1 MLIIPIFIYILAIL
15 IVAWQ
20 TGKHKHKA
28 GKFMEEYFIGS
39 RSMGGLVLAMTLISS
54 YVGASSFIGGP
65 GVAGKHKHKAGKFM
79 EEYFIGSRSM
89 GGLVLAMTL
98 ISSYVG
104 ASSFIGGPGV
114 AYNLGLSW
122 VFLACIQVPTAFF
135 TLGILGKKLA
145 IISRK
150 INGVTITDYLR
161 ARYESNLVIVLAS
174 LMMLIF
180 FITLGILGKKLA
192 IISRKINGVTIT
204 DYLRA
209 RYESNLVI
217 VLASL
222 MMLIF
227 FIGTIVAQFVGGAR
241 LFESVTGLSYNF
253 GLILF
258 TAVVIIYTTFGGFR
272 AVTITDAIQGIVMLL
287 ATGLLFFIILEKGNG
302 MEFTAVVI
310 IYTTFGGFR
319 AVTITDAI
327 QGIVMLLATG
337 LLFFIILEKGNG
349 MENIMQT
356 LLKTNPNLLTPDSN
370 GAVSKP
376 FILSFWML
384 VGAGVLGLPV
394 TEVRCMGFKDS
405 KAMHR
410 AMIIGTS
417 IVGILMLGM
426 HLVGVM
432 GAAVEPGVE
441 VGDKIIPILAIK
453 NMHPFLAGVFIA
465 GPLVAIMS
473 SVDSLLI
480 MSSAAI
486 VKDLYINY
494 IDKNPSESKIKK
506 LSFATS
512 LLLGIIVFILALNPP
527 KLSVWINLFAL
538 AGQEAAFFCPILLG
552 LYWKRANALAIK
564 NMHPILAGVFIAG
577 PLAAIMS
584 SVDSLLIMSSAA
596 IVKDLYIN
604 YIDKNP
610 SESKIKKLSFATS
623 LLLGI
628 IVFVLALNP
637 PKLLV
642 WINLFALAGQEA
654 AFFCP
659 ILLGLYWKRANA
671 TGAAVSMIFSVVFY
685 LYTVI
690 MNIKIMNMHQ
700 IVPTIIFSILLLL
713 FTIGSYFGKPNSEKV
728 NELFFSEK

>member
-15 IVAWQ
+15 IIAWQ
-20 TGKHKHKA
+20 T
-28 GKFMEEYFIGS
+28 
-39 RSMGGLVLAMTLISS
+39 
-54 YVGASSFIGGP
+54 
-65 GVAGKHKHKAGKFM
+65 GKHKHKAGKFM

-161 ARYESNLVIVLAS
+161 ARYESNLVI
-174 LMMLIF
+174 I
-180 FITLGILGKKLA
+180 
-192 IISRKINGVTIT
+192 
-204 DYLRA
+204 
-209 RYESNLVI
+209 
-217 VLASL
+217 LASL

-302 MEFTAVVI
+302 ME
-310 IYTTFGGFR
+310 
-319 AVTITDAI
+319 
-327 QGIVMLLATG
+327 
-337 LLFFIILEKGNG
+337 
-349 MENIMQT
+349 NIMKT

-384 VGAGVLGLPV
+384 VGVGILGLPV

-432 GAAVEPGVE
+432 GAAIEPGVE
-441 VGDKIIPILAIK
+441 VGDKIIPI
-453 NMHPFLAGVFIA
+453 
-465 GPLVAIMS
+465 
-473 SVDSLLI
+473 
-480 MSSAAI
+480 
-486 VKDLYINY
+486 
-494 IDKNPSESKIKK
+494 
-506 LSFATS
+506 
-512 LLLGIIVFILALNPP
+512 
-527 KLSVWINLFAL
+527 
-538 AGQEAAFFCPILLG
+538 
-552 LYWKRANALAIK
+552 LAIK

-628 IVFVLALNP
+628 IVFILALNP

-659 ILLGLYWKRANA
+659 ILFGLYWKRANA

-700 IVPTIIFSILLLL
+700 IVPTIIFSILL

-728 NELFFSEK
+728 NELFFSKK

>member
-20 TGKHKHKA
+20 T
-28 GKFMEEYFIGS
+28 
-39 RSMGGLVLAMTLISS
+39 
-54 YVGASSFIGGP
+54 
-65 GVAGKHKHKAGKFM
+65 GKHKHKAGKFM

-161 ARYESNLVIVLAS
+161 ARYESN
-174 LMMLIF
+174 F
-180 FITLGILGKKLA
+180 
-192 IISRKINGVTIT
+192 
-204 DYLRA
+204 
-209 RYESNLVI
+209 VI

-302 MEFTAVVI
+302 ME
-310 IYTTFGGFR
+310 
-319 AVTITDAI
+319 
-327 QGIVMLLATG
+327 
-337 LLFFIILEKGNG
+337 
-349 MENIMQT
+349 NIMQSI
-356 LLKTNPNLLTPDSN
+356 LKTNPNLLTPDSN

-384 VGAGVLGLPV
+384 VGVGILGLPV

-441 VGDKIIPILAIK
+441 VGDKIIPI
-453 NMHPFLAGVFIA
+453 
-465 GPLVAIMS
+465 
-473 SVDSLLI
+473 
-480 MSSAAI
+480 
-486 VKDLYINY
+486 
-494 IDKNPSESKIKK
+494 
-506 LSFATS
+506 
-512 LLLGIIVFILALNPP
+512 
-527 KLSVWINLFAL
+527 
-538 AGQEAAFFCPILLG
+538 
-552 LYWKRANALAIK
+552 LAIK

-659 ILLGLYWKRANA
+659 ILFGLYWKRANA

-700 IVPTIIFSILLLL
+700 IVPTIVFSVLL
-713 FTIGSYFGKPNSEKV
+713 FTIGSYFGKPNSKKV

>member
-15 IVAWQ
+15 VIAWQ
-20 TGKHKHKA
+20 T
-28 GKFMEEYFIGS
+28 
-39 RSMGGLVLAMTLISS
+39 
-54 YVGASSFIGGP
+54 
-65 GVAGKHKHKAGKFM
+65 GKHKHKAGKFM

-135 TLGILGKKLA
+135 
-145 IISRK
+145 
-150 INGVTITDYLR
+150 
-161 ARYESNLVIVLAS
+161 
-174 LMMLIF
+174 
-180 FITLGILGKKLA
+180 TLGILGKKLA

-302 MEFTAVVI
+302 ME
-310 IYTTFGGFR
+310 
-319 AVTITDAI
+319 
-327 QGIVMLLATG
+327 
-337 LLFFIILEKGNG
+337 
-349 MENIMQT
+349 NIMQSI
-356 LLKTNPNLLTPDSN
+356 LKTNPNLLTPDSN

-384 VGAGVLGLPV
+384 VGVGVLGLPV

-441 VGDKIIPILAIK
+441 VGDKIIPI
-453 NMHPFLAGVFIA
+453 
-465 GPLVAIMS
+465 
-473 SVDSLLI
+473 
-480 MSSAAI
+480 
-486 VKDLYINY
+486 
-494 IDKNPSESKIKK
+494 
-506 LSFATS
+506 
-512 LLLGIIVFILALNPP
+512 
-527 KLSVWINLFAL
+527 
-538 AGQEAAFFCPILLG
+538 
-552 LYWKRANALAIK
+552 LAIK

-700 IVPTIIFSILLLL
+700 IVPTIIFSILL

>member
-15 IVAWQ
+15 IIAWQ
-20 TGKHKHKA
+20 T
-28 GKFMEEYFIGS
+28 
-39 RSMGGLVLAMTLISS
+39 
-54 YVGASSFIGGP
+54 
-65 GVAGKHKHKAGKFM
+65 GKHKHKAGKFM

-174 LMMLIF
+174 F
-180 FITLGILGKKLA
+180 
-192 IISRKINGVTIT
+192 
-204 DYLRA
+204 
-209 RYESNLVI
+209 
-217 VLASL
+217 

-302 MEFTAVVI
+302 ME
-310 IYTTFGGFR
+310 
-319 AVTITDAI
+319 
-327 QGIVMLLATG
+327 
-337 LLFFIILEKGNG
+337 
-349 MENIMQT
+349 NIMQT

-384 VGAGVLGLPV
+384 VGVGILGLPV

-441 VGDKIIPILAIK
+441 VGDKIIPI
-453 NMHPFLAGVFIA
+453 
-465 GPLVAIMS
+465 
-473 SVDSLLI
+473 
-480 MSSAAI
+480 
-486 VKDLYINY
+486 
-494 IDKNPSESKIKK
+494 
-506 LSFATS
+506 
-512 LLLGIIVFILALNPP
+512 
-527 KLSVWINLFAL
+527 
-538 AGQEAAFFCPILLG
+538 
-552 LYWKRANALAIK
+552 LAIK

-700 IVPTIIFSILLLL
+700 IVPTIIFSILL

>member
-15 IVAWQ
+15 VIAWQ
-20 TGKHKHKA
+20 T
-28 GKFMEEYFIGS
+28 
-39 RSMGGLVLAMTLISS
+39 
-54 YVGASSFIGGP
+54 
-65 GVAGKHKHKAGKFM
+65 GKHKHKAGKFM

-135 TLGILGKKLA
+135 
-145 IISRK
+145 
-150 INGVTITDYLR
+150 
-161 ARYESNLVIVLAS
+161 
-174 LMMLIF
+174 
-180 FITLGILGKKLA
+180 TLGILGKKLA

-302 MEFTAVVI
+302 ME
-310 IYTTFGGFR
+310 
-319 AVTITDAI
+319 
-327 QGIVMLLATG
+327 
-337 LLFFIILEKGNG
+337 
-349 MENIMQT
+349 NIMQT

-384 VGAGVLGLPV
+384 VGVGVLGLPV

-453 NMHPFLAGVFIA
+453 NMHP
-465 GPLVAIMS
+465 
-473 SVDSLLI
+473 
-480 MSSAAI
+480 
-486 VKDLYINY
+486 
-494 IDKNPSESKIKK
+494 
-506 LSFATS
+506 
-512 LLLGIIVFILALNPP
+512 
-527 KLSVWINLFAL
+527 
-538 AGQEAAFFCPILLG
+538 
-552 LYWKRANALAIK
+552 
-564 NMHPILAGVFIAG
+564 ILAGVFIAG

-610 SESKIKKLSFATS
+610 SEDKIKKLSFATS

-700 IVPTIIFSILLLL
+700 IVPTIIFSILL

-728 NELFFSEK
+728 NELFFSKK

>member
-65 GVAGKHKHKAGKFM
+65 GVAYK
-79 EEYFIGSRSM
+79 
-89 GGLVLAMTL
+89 
-98 ISSYVG
+98 
-104 ASSFIGGPGV
+104 
-114 AYNLGLSW
+114 LGLSW

-135 TLGILGKKLA
+135 
-145 IISRK
+145 
-150 INGVTITDYLR
+150 
-161 ARYESNLVIVLAS
+161 
-174 LMMLIF
+174 
-180 FITLGILGKKLA
+180 TLGILGKKLA

-258 TAVVIIYTTFGGFR
+258 TV
-272 AVTITDAIQGIVMLL
+272 
-287 ATGLLFFIILEKGNG
+287 
-302 MEFTAVVI
+302 VVI

-349 MENIMQT
+349 MENIMKT
-356 LLKTNPNLLTPDSN
+356 ILKTNPNLLTPDSN

-384 VGAGVLGLPV
+384 VGVGVLGLPV

-453 NMHPFLAGVFIA
+453 NMHP
-465 GPLVAIMS
+465 
-473 SVDSLLI
+473 
-480 MSSAAI
+480 
-486 VKDLYINY
+486 
-494 IDKNPSESKIKK
+494 
-506 LSFATS
+506 
-512 LLLGIIVFILALNPP
+512 
-527 KLSVWINLFAL
+527 
-538 AGQEAAFFCPILLG
+538 
-552 LYWKRANALAIK
+552 
-564 NMHPILAGVFIAG
+564 ILAGVFIAG

-610 SESKIKKLSFATS
+610 SEDKIKKLSFATS

-659 ILLGLYWKRANA
+659 ILFGLYWKRANA

-700 IVPTIIFSILLLL
+700 IVPTIIFSILL

-728 NELFFSEK
+728 NELFFPKK

>member
-65 GVAGKHKHKAGKFM
+65 GVA
-79 EEYFIGSRSM
+79 
-89 GGLVLAMTL
+89 
-98 ISSYVG
+98 
-104 ASSFIGGPGV
+104 
-114 AYNLGLSW
+114 YNLGLSW

-135 TLGILGKKLA
+135 
-145 IISRK
+145 
-150 INGVTITDYLR
+150 
-161 ARYESNLVIVLAS
+161 
-174 LMMLIF
+174 
-180 FITLGILGKKLA
+180 TLGILGKKLA

-302 MEFTAVVI
+302 ME
-310 IYTTFGGFR
+310 
-319 AVTITDAI
+319 
-327 QGIVMLLATG
+327 
-337 LLFFIILEKGNG
+337 
-349 MENIMQT
+349 NIMQT

-384 VGAGVLGLPV
+384 VGVGVLGLPV

-441 VGDKIIPILAIK
+441 VGDKIIPI
-453 NMHPFLAGVFIA
+453 
-465 GPLVAIMS
+465 
-473 SVDSLLI
+473 
-480 MSSAAI
+480 
-486 VKDLYINY
+486 
-494 IDKNPSESKIKK
+494 
-506 LSFATS
+506 
-512 LLLGIIVFILALNPP
+512 
-527 KLSVWINLFAL
+527 
-538 AGQEAAFFCPILLG
+538 
-552 LYWKRANALAIK
+552 LAIK

-700 IVPTIIFSILLLL
+700 IVPTIIFSILL

>member
-15 IVAWQ
+15 IIAWQ
-20 TGKHKHKA
+20 T
-28 GKFMEEYFIGS
+28 
-39 RSMGGLVLAMTLISS
+39 
-54 YVGASSFIGGP
+54 
-65 GVAGKHKHKAGKFM
+65 GKHKHKAGKFM

-161 ARYESNLVIVLAS
+161 ARYESNLVIV
-174 LMMLIF
+174 F
-180 FITLGILGKKLA
+180 
-192 IISRKINGVTIT
+192 
-204 DYLRA
+204 
-209 RYESNLVI
+209 
-217 VLASL
+217 ASL

-302 MEFTAVVI
+302 ME
-310 IYTTFGGFR
+310 
-319 AVTITDAI
+319 
-327 QGIVMLLATG
+327 
-337 LLFFIILEKGNG
+337 
-349 MENIMQT
+349 NIMQT

-384 VGAGVLGLPV
+384 VGVGVLGLPV

-441 VGDKIIPILAIK
+441 VGDKIIPI
-453 NMHPFLAGVFIA
+453 
-465 GPLVAIMS
+465 
-473 SVDSLLI
+473 
-480 MSSAAI
+480 
-486 VKDLYINY
+486 
-494 IDKNPSESKIKK
+494 
-506 LSFATS
+506 
-512 LLLGIIVFILALNPP
+512 
-527 KLSVWINLFAL
+527 
-538 AGQEAAFFCPILLG
+538 
-552 LYWKRANALAIK
+552 LAIK

-700 IVPTIIFSILLLL
+700 IVPTIIFSILL

>member
-65 GVAGKHKHKAGKFM
+65 GVA
-79 EEYFIGSRSM
+79 
-89 GGLVLAMTL
+89 
-98 ISSYVG
+98 
-104 ASSFIGGPGV
+104 
-114 AYNLGLSW
+114 YNLGLSW

-135 TLGILGKKLA
+135 
-145 IISRK
+145 
-150 INGVTITDYLR
+150 
-161 ARYESNLVIVLAS
+161 
-174 LMMLIF
+174 
-180 FITLGILGKKLA
+180 TLGILGKKLA

-302 MEFTAVVI
+302 ME
-310 IYTTFGGFR
+310 
-319 AVTITDAI
+319 
-327 QGIVMLLATG
+327 
-337 LLFFIILEKGNG
+337 
-349 MENIMQT
+349 NIMQT

-384 VGAGVLGLPV
+384 VGVGVLGLPV

-441 VGDKIIPILAIK
+441 VGDKIIPI
-453 NMHPFLAGVFIA
+453 
-465 GPLVAIMS
+465 
-473 SVDSLLI
+473 
-480 MSSAAI
+480 
-486 VKDLYINY
+486 
-494 IDKNPSESKIKK
+494 
-506 LSFATS
+506 
-512 LLLGIIVFILALNPP
+512 
-527 KLSVWINLFAL
+527 
-538 AGQEAAFFCPILLG
+538 
-552 LYWKRANALAIK
+552 LAIK

-700 IVPTIIFSILLLL
+700 IVPTIVFSVLL

>member
-20 TGKHKHKA
+20 T
-28 GKFMEEYFIGS
+28 
-39 RSMGGLVLAMTLISS
+39 
-54 YVGASSFIGGP
+54 
-65 GVAGKHKHKAGKFM
+65 GKHKHKAGKFM

-180 FITLGILGKKLA
+180 FI
-192 IISRKINGVTIT
+192 
-204 DYLRA
+204 
-209 RYESNLVI
+209 
-217 VLASL
+217 
-222 MMLIF
+222 
-227 FIGTIVAQFVGGAR
+227 GTIVAQFVGGAR

-253 GLILF
+253 GLIL
-258 TAVVIIYTTFGGFR
+258 
-272 AVTITDAIQGIVMLL
+272 
-287 ATGLLFFIILEKGNG
+287 
-302 MEFTAVVI
+302 FTAVVI

-453 NMHPFLAGVFIA
+453 NMHP
-465 GPLVAIMS
+465 
-473 SVDSLLI
+473 
-480 MSSAAI
+480 
-486 VKDLYINY
+486 
-494 IDKNPSESKIKK
+494 
-506 LSFATS
+506 
-512 LLLGIIVFILALNPP
+512 
-527 KLSVWINLFAL
+527 
-538 AGQEAAFFCPILLG
+538 
-552 LYWKRANALAIK
+552 
-564 NMHPILAGVFIAG
+564 ILAGVFIAG

-700 IVPTIIFSILLLL
+700 IVPTIIFSILL

>member
-15 IVAWQ
+15 VIAWQ
-20 TGKHKHKA
+20 T
-28 GKFMEEYFIGS
+28 
-39 RSMGGLVLAMTLISS
+39 
-54 YVGASSFIGGP
+54 
-65 GVAGKHKHKAGKFM
+65 GKHKHKAGKFM

-174 LMMLIF
+174 F
-180 FITLGILGKKLA
+180 
-192 IISRKINGVTIT
+192 
-204 DYLRA
+204 
-209 RYESNLVI
+209 
-217 VLASL
+217 

-302 MEFTAVVI
+302 ME
-310 IYTTFGGFR
+310 
-319 AVTITDAI
+319 
-327 QGIVMLLATG
+327 
-337 LLFFIILEKGNG
+337 
-349 MENIMQT
+349 NIMQT

-384 VGAGVLGLPV
+384 VGVGILGLPV

-441 VGDKIIPILAIK
+441 VGDKIIPI
-453 NMHPFLAGVFIA
+453 
-465 GPLVAIMS
+465 
-473 SVDSLLI
+473 
-480 MSSAAI
+480 
-486 VKDLYINY
+486 
-494 IDKNPSESKIKK
+494 
-506 LSFATS
+506 
-512 LLLGIIVFILALNPP
+512 
-527 KLSVWINLFAL
+527 
-538 AGQEAAFFCPILLG
+538 
-552 LYWKRANALAIK
+552 LAIK

-659 ILLGLYWKRANA
+659 ILFGLYWKRANA

-700 IVPTIIFSILLLL
+700 IVPTIIFSILL

>member
-65 GVAGKHKHKAGKFM
+65 GVA
-79 EEYFIGSRSM
+79 
-89 GGLVLAMTL
+89 
-98 ISSYVG
+98 
-104 ASSFIGGPGV
+104 
-114 AYNLGLSW
+114 YNLGLSW

-135 TLGILGKKLA
+135 
-145 IISRK
+145 
-150 INGVTITDYLR
+150 
-161 ARYESNLVIVLAS
+161 
-174 LMMLIF
+174 
-180 FITLGILGKKLA
+180 TLGILGKKLA

-302 MEFTAVVI
+302 ME
-310 IYTTFGGFR
+310 
-319 AVTITDAI
+319 
-327 QGIVMLLATG
+327 
-337 LLFFIILEKGNG
+337 
-349 MENIMQT
+349 NIMQSI
-356 LLKTNPNLLTPDSN
+356 LKTNPNLLTPDSN

-384 VGAGVLGLPV
+384 VGVGVLGLPV

-441 VGDKIIPILAIK
+441 VGDKIIPI
-453 NMHPFLAGVFIA
+453 
-465 GPLVAIMS
+465 
-473 SVDSLLI
+473 
-480 MSSAAI
+480 
-486 VKDLYINY
+486 
-494 IDKNPSESKIKK
+494 
-506 LSFATS
+506 
-512 LLLGIIVFILALNPP
+512 
-527 KLSVWINLFAL
+527 
-538 AGQEAAFFCPILLG
+538 
-552 LYWKRANALAIK
+552 LAIK

-628 IVFVLALNP
+628 IVFILALNP

-700 IVPTIIFSILLLL
+700 IVPTIIFSILL

-728 NELFFSEK
+728 NDLILSEK

>member
-65 GVAGKHKHKAGKFM
+65 GVA
-79 EEYFIGSRSM
+79 
-89 GGLVLAMTL
+89 
-98 ISSYVG
+98 
-104 ASSFIGGPGV
+104 
-114 AYNLGLSW
+114 YNLGLSW

-135 TLGILGKKLA
+135 
-145 IISRK
+145 
-150 INGVTITDYLR
+150 
-161 ARYESNLVIVLAS
+161 
-174 LMMLIF
+174 
-180 FITLGILGKKLA
+180 TLGILGKKLA

-302 MEFTAVVI
+302 ME
-310 IYTTFGGFR
+310 
-319 AVTITDAI
+319 
-327 QGIVMLLATG
+327 
-337 LLFFIILEKGNG
+337 
-349 MENIMQT
+349 NIMKT
-356 LLKTNPNLLTPDSN
+356 ILKTNPNLLTPDSN

-384 VGAGVLGLPV
+384 VGVGVLGLPV

-453 NMHPFLAGVFIA
+453 NMHP
-465 GPLVAIMS
+465 
-473 SVDSLLI
+473 
-480 MSSAAI
+480 
-486 VKDLYINY
+486 
-494 IDKNPSESKIKK
+494 
-506 LSFATS
+506 
-512 LLLGIIVFILALNPP
+512 
-527 KLSVWINLFAL
+527 
-538 AGQEAAFFCPILLG
+538 
-552 LYWKRANALAIK
+552 
-564 NMHPILAGVFIAG
+564 ILAGVFIAG

-610 SESKIKKLSFATS
+610 SEDKIKKLSFATS

-659 ILLGLYWKRANA
+659 ILFGLYWKRANA

-700 IVPTIIFSILLLL
+700 IVPTIIFSILL

-728 NELFFSEK
+728 NELFFPKK

>member
-15 IVAWQ
+15 IIAWQ
-20 TGKHKHKA
+20 T
-28 GKFMEEYFIGS
+28 
-39 RSMGGLVLAMTLISS
+39 
-54 YVGASSFIGGP
+54 
-65 GVAGKHKHKAGKFM
+65 GKHKHKAGKFM

-135 TLGILGKKLA
+135 
-145 IISRK
+145 
-150 INGVTITDYLR
+150 
-161 ARYESNLVIVLAS
+161 
-174 LMMLIF
+174 
-180 FITLGILGKKLA
+180 TLGILGKKLA

-302 MEFTAVVI
+302 ME
-310 IYTTFGGFR
+310 
-319 AVTITDAI
+319 
-327 QGIVMLLATG
+327 
-337 LLFFIILEKGNG
+337 
-349 MENIMQT
+349 NIMQT

-384 VGAGVLGLPV
+384 VGVGILGLPV

-441 VGDKIIPILAIK
+441 VGDKIIPI
-453 NMHPFLAGVFIA
+453 
-465 GPLVAIMS
+465 
-473 SVDSLLI
+473 
-480 MSSAAI
+480 
-486 VKDLYINY
+486 
-494 IDKNPSESKIKK
+494 
-506 LSFATS
+506 
-512 LLLGIIVFILALNPP
+512 
-527 KLSVWINLFAL
+527 
-538 AGQEAAFFCPILLG
+538 
-552 LYWKRANALAIK
+552 LAIK

-659 ILLGLYWKRANA
+659 ILFGLYWKRANA

-700 IVPTIIFSILLLL
+700 IVPTIVFSVLL
-713 FTIGSYFGKPNSEKV
+713 FTIGSYFGKPNSKKV

>member
-15 IVAWQ
+15 IIAWQ
-20 TGKHKHKA
+20 T
-28 GKFMEEYFIGS
+28 
-39 RSMGGLVLAMTLISS
+39 
-54 YVGASSFIGGP
+54 
-65 GVAGKHKHKAGKFM
+65 GKHKHKAGKFM

-122 VFLACIQVPTAFF
+122 VFLACIQIPTAFF
-135 TLGILGKKLA
+135 
-145 IISRK
+145 
-150 INGVTITDYLR
+150 
-161 ARYESNLVIVLAS
+161 
-174 LMMLIF
+174 
-180 FITLGILGKKLA
+180 TLGILGKKLA

-302 MEFTAVVI
+302 ME
-310 IYTTFGGFR
+310 
-319 AVTITDAI
+319 
-327 QGIVMLLATG
+327 
-337 LLFFIILEKGNG
+337 
-349 MENIMQT
+349 NIMKT
-356 LLKTNPNLLTPDSN
+356 ILKTNPNLLTPDSN

-384 VGAGVLGLPV
+384 VGVGVLGLPV

-441 VGDKIIPILAIK
+441 VGDKIIPI
-453 NMHPFLAGVFIA
+453 
-465 GPLVAIMS
+465 
-473 SVDSLLI
+473 
-480 MSSAAI
+480 
-486 VKDLYINY
+486 
-494 IDKNPSESKIKK
+494 
-506 LSFATS
+506 
-512 LLLGIIVFILALNPP
+512 
-527 KLSVWINLFAL
+527 
-538 AGQEAAFFCPILLG
+538 
-552 LYWKRANALAIK
+552 LAIK

-628 IVFVLALNP
+628 IVFILALNP

-700 IVPTIIFSILLLL
+700 IVPTIIFSILL

-728 NELFFSEK
+728 NELFFSKK

>member
-15 IVAWQ
+15 VIAWQ
-20 TGKHKHKA
+20 T
-28 GKFMEEYFIGS
+28 
-39 RSMGGLVLAMTLISS
+39 
-54 YVGASSFIGGP
+54 
-65 GVAGKHKHKAGKFM
+65 GKHKHKAGKFM

-135 TLGILGKKLA
+135 
-145 IISRK
+145 
-150 INGVTITDYLR
+150 
-161 ARYESNLVIVLAS
+161 
-174 LMMLIF
+174 
-180 FITLGILGKKLA
+180 TLGILGKKLA

-302 MEFTAVVI
+302 ME
-310 IYTTFGGFR
+310 
-319 AVTITDAI
+319 
-327 QGIVMLLATG
+327 
-337 LLFFIILEKGNG
+337 
-349 MENIMQT
+349 NIMQT

-384 VGAGVLGLPV
+384 VGVGILGLPV

-441 VGDKIIPILAIK
+441 VGDKIIPI
-453 NMHPFLAGVFIA
+453 
-465 GPLVAIMS
+465 
-473 SVDSLLI
+473 
-480 MSSAAI
+480 
-486 VKDLYINY
+486 
-494 IDKNPSESKIKK
+494 
-506 LSFATS
+506 
-512 LLLGIIVFILALNPP
+512 
-527 KLSVWINLFAL
+527 
-538 AGQEAAFFCPILLG
+538 
-552 LYWKRANALAIK
+552 LAIK

-659 ILLGLYWKRANA
+659 ILFGLYWKRANA

-700 IVPTIIFSILLLL
+700 IVPTIVFSILL

>member
-15 IVAWQ
+15 IIAWQ
-20 TGKHKHKA
+20 T
-28 GKFMEEYFIGS
+28 
-39 RSMGGLVLAMTLISS
+39 
-54 YVGASSFIGGP
+54 
-65 GVAGKHKHKAGKFM
+65 GKHKHKAGKFM

-135 TLGILGKKLA
+135 
-145 IISRK
+145 
-150 INGVTITDYLR
+150 
-161 ARYESNLVIVLAS
+161 
-174 LMMLIF
+174 
-180 FITLGILGKKLA
+180 TLGILGKKLA

-302 MEFTAVVI
+302 ME
-310 IYTTFGGFR
+310 
-319 AVTITDAI
+319 
-327 QGIVMLLATG
+327 
-337 LLFFIILEKGNG
+337 
-349 MENIMQT
+349 NIMQT

-384 VGAGVLGLPV
+384 VGVGILGLPV

-432 GAAVEPGVE
+432 GATVEPGVE
-441 VGDKIIPILAIK
+441 VGDKIIPI
-453 NMHPFLAGVFIA
+453 
-465 GPLVAIMS
+465 
-473 SVDSLLI
+473 
-480 MSSAAI
+480 
-486 VKDLYINY
+486 
-494 IDKNPSESKIKK
+494 
-506 LSFATS
+506 
-512 LLLGIIVFILALNPP
+512 
-527 KLSVWINLFAL
+527 
-538 AGQEAAFFCPILLG
+538 
-552 LYWKRANALAIK
+552 LAIK

-700 IVPTIIFSILLLL
+700 IVPTIIFSILL

>member
-15 IVAWQ
+15 VIAWQ
-20 TGKHKHKA
+20 T
-28 GKFMEEYFIGS
+28 
-39 RSMGGLVLAMTLISS
+39 
-54 YVGASSFIGGP
+54 
-65 GVAGKHKHKAGKFM
+65 GKHKHKAGKFM

-161 ARYESNLVIVLAS
+161 ARYESN
-174 LMMLIF
+174 F
-180 FITLGILGKKLA
+180 
-192 IISRKINGVTIT
+192 
-204 DYLRA
+204 
-209 RYESNLVI
+209 VI

-302 MEFTAVVI
+302 ME
-310 IYTTFGGFR
+310 
-319 AVTITDAI
+319 
-327 QGIVMLLATG
+327 
-337 LLFFIILEKGNG
+337 
-349 MENIMQT
+349 NIMQSI
-356 LLKTNPNLLTPDSN
+356 LKTNPNLLTPDSN

-384 VGAGVLGLPV
+384 VGVGVLGLPV

-441 VGDKIIPILAIK
+441 VGDKIIPI
-453 NMHPFLAGVFIA
+453 
-465 GPLVAIMS
+465 
-473 SVDSLLI
+473 
-480 MSSAAI
+480 
-486 VKDLYINY
+486 
-494 IDKNPSESKIKK
+494 
-506 LSFATS
+506 
-512 LLLGIIVFILALNPP
+512 
-527 KLSVWINLFAL
+527 
-538 AGQEAAFFCPILLG
+538 
-552 LYWKRANALAIK
+552 LAIK

-628 IVFVLALNP
+628 IVFILALNP

-700 IVPTIIFSILLLL
+700 IVPTIIFSILL

>member
-15 IVAWQ
+15 IIAWQ
-20 TGKHKHKA
+20 T
-28 GKFMEEYFIGS
+28 
-39 RSMGGLVLAMTLISS
+39 
-54 YVGASSFIGGP
+54 
-65 GVAGKHKHKAGKFM
+65 GKHKHKAGKFM

-135 TLGILGKKLA
+135 
-145 IISRK
+145 
-150 INGVTITDYLR
+150 
-161 ARYESNLVIVLAS
+161 
-174 LMMLIF
+174 
-180 FITLGILGKKLA
+180 TLGILGKKLA

-302 MEFTAVVI
+302 ME
-310 IYTTFGGFR
+310 
-319 AVTITDAI
+319 
-327 QGIVMLLATG
+327 
-337 LLFFIILEKGNG
+337 
-349 MENIMQT
+349 NIMQSI
-356 LLKTNPNLLTPDSN
+356 LKTNPTLLTPDSN

-384 VGAGVLGLPV
+384 VGVGVLGLPV

-453 NMHPFLAGVFIA
+453 NMHP
-465 GPLVAIMS
+465 
-473 SVDSLLI
+473 
-480 MSSAAI
+480 
-486 VKDLYINY
+486 
-494 IDKNPSESKIKK
+494 
-506 LSFATS
+506 
-512 LLLGIIVFILALNPP
+512 
-527 KLSVWINLFAL
+527 
-538 AGQEAAFFCPILLG
+538 
-552 LYWKRANALAIK
+552 
-564 NMHPILAGVFIAG
+564 ILAGVFIAG

-610 SESKIKKLSFATS
+610 SEDKIKKLSFATS

-628 IVFVLALNP
+628 IVFILALNP

-659 ILLGLYWKRANA
+659 ILFGLYWKRANA
-671 TGAAVSMIFSVVFY
+671 TGAAISMVFSVVFY

-700 IVPTIIFSILLLL
+700 IVPTIIFSILL

-728 NELFFSEK
+728 NELFFSKK

>member
-15 IVAWQ
+15 VIAWQ
-20 TGKHKHKA
+20 T
-28 GKFMEEYFIGS
+28 
-39 RSMGGLVLAMTLISS
+39 
-54 YVGASSFIGGP
+54 
-65 GVAGKHKHKAGKFM
+65 GKHKHKAGKFM

-135 TLGILGKKLA
+135 
-145 IISRK
+145 
-150 INGVTITDYLR
+150 
-161 ARYESNLVIVLAS
+161 
-174 LMMLIF
+174 
-180 FITLGILGKKLA
+180 TLGILGKKLA

-302 MEFTAVVI
+302 ME
-310 IYTTFGGFR
+310 
-319 AVTITDAI
+319 
-327 QGIVMLLATG
+327 
-337 LLFFIILEKGNG
+337 
-349 MENIMQT
+349 NIMQT

-384 VGAGVLGLPV
+384 VGVGILGLPV

-441 VGDKIIPILAIK
+441 VGDKIIPI
-453 NMHPFLAGVFIA
+453 
-465 GPLVAIMS
+465 
-473 SVDSLLI
+473 
-480 MSSAAI
+480 
-486 VKDLYINY
+486 
-494 IDKNPSESKIKK
+494 
-506 LSFATS
+506 
-512 LLLGIIVFILALNPP
+512 
-527 KLSVWINLFAL
+527 
-538 AGQEAAFFCPILLG
+538 
-552 LYWKRANALAIK
+552 LAIK

-659 ILLGLYWKRANA
+659 ILFGLYWKRANA

-700 IVPTIIFSILLLL
+700 IVPTIVFSVLL

>member
-15 IVAWQ
+15 VIAWQ
-20 TGKHKHKA
+20 T
-28 GKFMEEYFIGS
+28 
-39 RSMGGLVLAMTLISS
+39 
-54 YVGASSFIGGP
+54 
-65 GVAGKHKHKAGKFM
+65 GKHKHKAGKFM

-174 LMMLIF
+174 F
-180 FITLGILGKKLA
+180 
-192 IISRKINGVTIT
+192 
-204 DYLRA
+204 
-209 RYESNLVI
+209 
-217 VLASL
+217 

-302 MEFTAVVI
+302 ME
-310 IYTTFGGFR
+310 
-319 AVTITDAI
+319 
-327 QGIVMLLATG
+327 
-337 LLFFIILEKGNG
+337 
-349 MENIMQT
+349 NIMQT

-384 VGAGVLGLPV
+384 VGVGVLGLPV

-441 VGDKIIPILAIK
+441 VGDKIIPI
-453 NMHPFLAGVFIA
+453 
-465 GPLVAIMS
+465 
-473 SVDSLLI
+473 
-480 MSSAAI
+480 
-486 VKDLYINY
+486 
-494 IDKNPSESKIKK
+494 
-506 LSFATS
+506 
-512 LLLGIIVFILALNPP
+512 
-527 KLSVWINLFAL
+527 
-538 AGQEAAFFCPILLG
+538 
-552 LYWKRANALAIK
+552 LAIK

-659 ILLGLYWKRANA
+659 ILFGLYWKRANA

-700 IVPTIIFSILLLL
+700 IVPTIVFSVLL

>member
-65 GVAGKHKHKAGKFM
+65 GVA
-79 EEYFIGSRSM
+79 
-89 GGLVLAMTL
+89 
-98 ISSYVG
+98 
-104 ASSFIGGPGV
+104 
-114 AYNLGLSW
+114 YNLGLSW

-135 TLGILGKKLA
+135 
-145 IISRK
+145 
-150 INGVTITDYLR
+150 
-161 ARYESNLVIVLAS
+161 
-174 LMMLIF
+174 
-180 FITLGILGKKLA
+180 TLGILGKKLA

-302 MEFTAVVI
+302 ME
-310 IYTTFGGFR
+310 
-319 AVTITDAI
+319 
-327 QGIVMLLATG
+327 
-337 LLFFIILEKGNG
+337 
-349 MENIMQT
+349 NIMQT
-356 LLKTNPNLLTPDSN
+356 ILKTNPNLLTPDSN

-384 VGAGVLGLPV
+384 VGVGVLGLPV

-441 VGDKIIPILAIK
+441 VGDKIIPI
-453 NMHPFLAGVFIA
+453 
-465 GPLVAIMS
+465 
-473 SVDSLLI
+473 
-480 MSSAAI
+480 
-486 VKDLYINY
+486 
-494 IDKNPSESKIKK
+494 
-506 LSFATS
+506 
-512 LLLGIIVFILALNPP
+512 
-527 KLSVWINLFAL
+527 
-538 AGQEAAFFCPILLG
+538 
-552 LYWKRANALAIK
+552 LAIK

-659 ILLGLYWKRANA
+659 ILFGLYWKRANA

-700 IVPTIIFSILLLL
+700 IVPTIVFSVLL

-728 NELFFSEK
+728 NELFFSKK

>member
-65 GVAGKHKHKAGKFM
+65 GVA
-79 EEYFIGSRSM
+79 
-89 GGLVLAMTL
+89 
-98 ISSYVG
+98 
-104 ASSFIGGPGV
+104 
-114 AYNLGLSW
+114 YNLGLSW

-135 TLGILGKKLA
+135 
-145 IISRK
+145 
-150 INGVTITDYLR
+150 
-161 ARYESNLVIVLAS
+161 
-174 LMMLIF
+174 
-180 FITLGILGKKLA
+180 TLGILGKKLA

-302 MEFTAVVI
+302 ME
-310 IYTTFGGFR
+310 
-319 AVTITDAI
+319 
-327 QGIVMLLATG
+327 
-337 LLFFIILEKGNG
+337 
-349 MENIMQT
+349 NIMQT
-356 LLKTNPNLLTPDSN
+356 ILKTNPNLLTPDSN

-384 VGAGVLGLPV
+384 VGVGVLGLPV

-432 GAAVEPGVE
+432 GVAVEPGVE
-441 VGDKIIPILAIK
+441 VGDKIIPI
-453 NMHPFLAGVFIA
+453 
-465 GPLVAIMS
+465 
-473 SVDSLLI
+473 
-480 MSSAAI
+480 
-486 VKDLYINY
+486 
-494 IDKNPSESKIKK
+494 
-506 LSFATS
+506 
-512 LLLGIIVFILALNPP
+512 
-527 KLSVWINLFAL
+527 
-538 AGQEAAFFCPILLG
+538 
-552 LYWKRANALAIK
+552 LAIK

-628 IVFVLALNP
+628 IVFILALNP

-700 IVPTIIFSILLLL
+700 IVPTIIFSILL

>member
-15 IVAWQ
+15 VIAWQ

-28 GKFMEEYFIGS
+28 GKFI
-39 RSMGGLVLAMTLISS
+39 
-54 YVGASSFIGGP
+54 
-65 GVAGKHKHKAGKFM
+65 

-174 LMMLIF
+174 
-180 FITLGILGKKLA
+180 
-192 IISRKINGVTIT
+192 V
-204 DYLRA
+204 
-209 RYESNLVI
+209 
-217 VLASL
+217 

-258 TAVVIIYTTFGGFR
+258 TF
-272 AVTITDAIQGIVMLL
+272 
-287 ATGLLFFIILEKGNG
+287 
-302 MEFTAVVI
+302 VVI

-356 LLKTNPNLLTPDSN
+356 ILKNNPALLTPDSN

-384 VGAGVLGLPV
+384 VGIGILGLPV

-432 GAAVEPGVE
+432 GFAVEPGVE
-441 VGDKIIPILAIK
+441 VGDKIIPI
-453 NMHPFLAGVFIA
+453 
-465 GPLVAIMS
+465 
-473 SVDSLLI
+473 
-480 MSSAAI
+480 
-486 VKDLYINY
+486 
-494 IDKNPSESKIKK
+494 
-506 LSFATS
+506 
-512 LLLGIIVFILALNPP
+512 
-527 KLSVWINLFAL
+527 
-538 AGQEAAFFCPILLG
+538 
-552 LYWKRANALAIK
+552 LAIK

-604 YIDKNP
+604 YVDKNP
-610 SESKIKKLSFATS
+610 SENKIKKLSFATS
-623 LLLGI
+623 LLLGV

-659 ILLGLYWKRANA
+659 ILFGLYWKRANA
-671 TGAAVSMIFSVVFY
+671 TGAIISMVFSVVFY
-685 LYTVI
+685 LYTII
-690 MNIKIMNMHQ
+690 MNIKFMNMHQ
-700 IVPTIIFSILLLL
+700 IVPTLIFSVIL
-713 FTIGSYFGKPNSEKV
+713 FVVGSYFGKPNSEKV
-728 NELFFSEK
+728 NELFFSEKY

>member
-65 GVAGKHKHKAGKFM
+65 GVA
-79 EEYFIGSRSM
+79 
-89 GGLVLAMTL
+89 
-98 ISSYVG
+98 
-104 ASSFIGGPGV
+104 
-114 AYNLGLSW
+114 YNLGLSW

-135 TLGILGKKLA
+135 
-145 IISRK
+145 
-150 INGVTITDYLR
+150 
-161 ARYESNLVIVLAS
+161 
-174 LMMLIF
+174 
-180 FITLGILGKKLA
+180 TLGILGKKLA

-302 MEFTAVVI
+302 ME
-310 IYTTFGGFR
+310 
-319 AVTITDAI
+319 
-327 QGIVMLLATG
+327 
-337 LLFFIILEKGNG
+337 
-349 MENIMQT
+349 NIMQSI
-356 LLKTNPNLLTPDSN
+356 LKTNPNLLTPDSN

-384 VGAGVLGLPV
+384 VGVGVLGLPV

-453 NMHPFLAGVFIA
+453 NMHP
-465 GPLVAIMS
+465 
-473 SVDSLLI
+473 
-480 MSSAAI
+480 
-486 VKDLYINY
+486 
-494 IDKNPSESKIKK
+494 
-506 LSFATS
+506 
-512 LLLGIIVFILALNPP
+512 
-527 KLSVWINLFAL
+527 
-538 AGQEAAFFCPILLG
+538 
-552 LYWKRANALAIK
+552 
-564 NMHPILAGVFIAG
+564 ILAGVFIAG

-610 SESKIKKLSFATS
+610 SENKIKKLSFATS

-700 IVPTIIFSILLLL
+700 IVPTIIFSILL

>member
-65 GVAGKHKHKAGKFM
+65 GVA
-79 EEYFIGSRSM
+79 
-89 GGLVLAMTL
+89 
-98 ISSYVG
+98 
-104 ASSFIGGPGV
+104 
-114 AYNLGLSW
+114 YNLGLSW

-135 TLGILGKKLA
+135 
-145 IISRK
+145 
-150 INGVTITDYLR
+150 
-161 ARYESNLVIVLAS
+161 
-174 LMMLIF
+174 
-180 FITLGILGKKLA
+180 TLGILGKKLA

-302 MEFTAVVI
+302 ME
-310 IYTTFGGFR
+310 
-319 AVTITDAI
+319 
-327 QGIVMLLATG
+327 
-337 LLFFIILEKGNG
+337 
-349 MENIMQT
+349 NIMQSI
-356 LLKTNPNLLTPDSN
+356 LKTNPNLLTPDSN

-384 VGAGVLGLPV
+384 VGVGVLGLPV

-441 VGDKIIPILAIK
+441 VGDKIIPI
-453 NMHPFLAGVFIA
+453 
-465 GPLVAIMS
+465 
-473 SVDSLLI
+473 
-480 MSSAAI
+480 
-486 VKDLYINY
+486 
-494 IDKNPSESKIKK
+494 
-506 LSFATS
+506 
-512 LLLGIIVFILALNPP
+512 
-527 KLSVWINLFAL
+527 
-538 AGQEAAFFCPILLG
+538 
-552 LYWKRANALAIK
+552 LAIK

-628 IVFVLALNP
+628 IVFILALNP

-659 ILLGLYWKRANA
+659 ILFGLYWKRANA

-700 IVPTIIFSILLLL
+700 IVPTIVFSVLL

>member
-15 IVAWQ
+15 VIAWQ
-20 TGKHKHKA
+20 T
-28 GKFMEEYFIGS
+28 
-39 RSMGGLVLAMTLISS
+39 
-54 YVGASSFIGGP
+54 
-65 GVAGKHKHKAGKFM
+65 GKHKHKAGKFM

-135 TLGILGKKLA
+135 
-145 IISRK
+145 
-150 INGVTITDYLR
+150 
-161 ARYESNLVIVLAS
+161 
-174 LMMLIF
+174 
-180 FITLGILGKKLA
+180 TLGILGKKLA

-302 MEFTAVVI
+302 ME
-310 IYTTFGGFR
+310 
-319 AVTITDAI
+319 
-327 QGIVMLLATG
+327 
-337 LLFFIILEKGNG
+337 
-349 MENIMQT
+349 NIMQT

-384 VGAGVLGLPV
+384 VGVGILGLPV

-441 VGDKIIPILAIK
+441 VGDKIIPI
-453 NMHPFLAGVFIA
+453 
-465 GPLVAIMS
+465 
-473 SVDSLLI
+473 
-480 MSSAAI
+480 
-486 VKDLYINY
+486 
-494 IDKNPSESKIKK
+494 
-506 LSFATS
+506 
-512 LLLGIIVFILALNPP
+512 
-527 KLSVWINLFAL
+527 
-538 AGQEAAFFCPILLG
+538 
-552 LYWKRANALAIK
+552 LAIK

-700 IVPTIIFSILLLL
+700 IVPTIIFSILL

>member
-65 GVAGKHKHKAGKFM
+65 GVA
-79 EEYFIGSRSM
+79 
-89 GGLVLAMTL
+89 
-98 ISSYVG
+98 
-104 ASSFIGGPGV
+104 
-114 AYNLGLSW
+114 YNLGLSW

-135 TLGILGKKLA
+135 
-145 IISRK
+145 
-150 INGVTITDYLR
+150 
-161 ARYESNLVIVLAS
+161 
-174 LMMLIF
+174 
-180 FITLGILGKKLA
+180 TLGILGKKLA

-302 MEFTAVVI
+302 ME
-310 IYTTFGGFR
+310 
-319 AVTITDAI
+319 
-327 QGIVMLLATG
+327 
-337 LLFFIILEKGNG
+337 
-349 MENIMQT
+349 NIMQSI
-356 LLKTNPNLLTPDSN
+356 LKTNPNLLTPDSN

-384 VGAGVLGLPV
+384 VGVGVLGLPV

-441 VGDKIIPILAIK
+441 VGDKIIPI
-453 NMHPFLAGVFIA
+453 
-465 GPLVAIMS
+465 
-473 SVDSLLI
+473 
-480 MSSAAI
+480 
-486 VKDLYINY
+486 
-494 IDKNPSESKIKK
+494 
-506 LSFATS
+506 
-512 LLLGIIVFILALNPP
+512 
-527 KLSVWINLFAL
+527 
-538 AGQEAAFFCPILLG
+538 
-552 LYWKRANALAIK
+552 LAIK

-628 IVFVLALNP
+628 IVFILALNP

-659 ILLGLYWKRANA
+659 ILLGVYWKRANA

-700 IVPTIIFSILLLL
+700 IVPTIIFSILL

>member
-20 TGKHKHKA
+20 T
-28 GKFMEEYFIGS
+28 
-39 RSMGGLVLAMTLISS
+39 
-54 YVGASSFIGGP
+54 
-65 GVAGKHKHKAGKFM
+65 GKHKHKAGKFM

-174 LMMLIF
+174 F
-180 FITLGILGKKLA
+180 
-192 IISRKINGVTIT
+192 
-204 DYLRA
+204 
-209 RYESNLVI
+209 
-217 VLASL
+217 

-302 MEFTAVVI
+302 ME
-310 IYTTFGGFR
+310 
-319 AVTITDAI
+319 
-327 QGIVMLLATG
+327 
-337 LLFFIILEKGNG
+337 
-349 MENIMQT
+349 NIMQSI
-356 LLKTNPNLLTPDSN
+356 LKTNPNLLTPDSN

-384 VGAGVLGLPV
+384 VGVGVLGLPV

-441 VGDKIIPILAIK
+441 VGDKIIPI
-453 NMHPFLAGVFIA
+453 
-465 GPLVAIMS
+465 
-473 SVDSLLI
+473 
-480 MSSAAI
+480 
-486 VKDLYINY
+486 
-494 IDKNPSESKIKK
+494 
-506 LSFATS
+506 
-512 LLLGIIVFILALNPP
+512 
-527 KLSVWINLFAL
+527 
-538 AGQEAAFFCPILLG
+538 
-552 LYWKRANALAIK
+552 LAIK

-628 IVFVLALNP
+628 IVFILALNP

-700 IVPTIIFSILLLL
+700 IVPTIIFSILL